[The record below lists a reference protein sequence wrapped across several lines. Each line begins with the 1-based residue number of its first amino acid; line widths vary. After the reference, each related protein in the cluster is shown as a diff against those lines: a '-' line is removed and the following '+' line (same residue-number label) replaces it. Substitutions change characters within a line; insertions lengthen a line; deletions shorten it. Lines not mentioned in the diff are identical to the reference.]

1 MATEDFTRLEELFH
15 AALAKA
21 PQDREAFLAS
31 ACDEATTRLVKEL
44 LQANDEPW
52 FINEPLV
59 KSLVTIDDGDIP
71 AGTRIGDYEIA
82 ERLGSGGMGHVYR
95 ARHLRLECDHAIKVL
110 RGGEAKA
117 DERLLVEARHAAQ
130 LSHPNICK
138 VYQVGQFEGR
148 PYLVME
154 FVHGLTLEQRL
165 AGGPLPFAAALR
177 YAAQLADA
185 LIDAHGAGVIHGDLK
200 PANIMVDGHGQVK
213 VLDFGVARRV
223 PAVDDPTPEPLAA
236 GTLRYMPPEAL
247 RGEKVDARGDLW
259 SLGVVVYEMV
269 AGVPPFQGGTTREVR
284 SSILRDT
291 PLPFDSTVPPAI
303 EPVVRRCLEKDVV
316 RRYQTAGEVRAALD
330 AAGVWVLPRPKTG
343 WRTWRWAAAALLAAM
358 VTAGAWLWLARSA
371 PSSTRVSI
379 AVLPLESLSGEQDDH
394 FADGVTEVLIG
405 DLAQVRAIRVISR
418 QSTLR
423 YRGTSTPPA
432 EIARALGVNYLVKGT
447 VTRADGQVR
456 ITAQLLDPFTD
467 EHLWSNSITRPF
479 EDLLTVQNEVAR
491 DIARH
496 VTVTIRPE
504 EERRFAQTRSV
515 RPEAL
520 EAYLK
525 GRALWSSRS
534 RRGLEEAA
542 QAFRV
547 AIQLDPGH
555 AQSHSGLADTYA
567 VQASLGFVRA
577 RDAYSLAHGAALEAL
592 RLDPGL
598 AEPHAS
604 LGRVKF
610 SYEWD
615 AKGAEEEFQRAL
627 AVNPGYATAH
637 QWYAVFLATQ
647 GHLND
652 ALREARL
659 AEQSNP
665 LSPIVHWNVART
677 HFFLREYQAAAEAVG
692 RALALDPDF
701 AMAHLLAAR
710 IFAQELRFPESR
722 RALDRIPDAER
733 TSEARALDAY
743 IAAVRGDRKAAL
755 AIVKR
760 LEADTASQHVLPYYV
775 AKVFAALNESVE
787 ALAHLQR
794 AADEHS
800 AQIVFMNIDP
810 ELAPLRSDSRFV
822 ALAKRVGVIGG
833 R

>member
-1 MATEDFTRLEELFH
+1 MGTEDFTRLEELFH
-15 AALAKA
+15 AALAK
-21 PQDREAFLAS
+21 PPEDREAFLAS
-31 ACDEATTRLVKEL
+31 RCDEATTHLVKEL

-52 FINEPLV
+52 FINQPLV
-59 KSLVTIDDGDIP
+59 KSLAALDGGDIP
-71 AGTRIGDYEIA
+71 AGTRIGDYEIT
-82 ERLGSGGMGHVYR
+82 ERVGSGGMGHVYR

-110 RGGEAKA
+110 RGGEAQA
-117 DERLLVEARHAAQ
+117 DERLLDEARHAAQ

-138 VYQVGQFEGR
+138 VYHVGQFEGR

-154 FVHGLTLEQRL
+154 FVRGRTLEQRL

-177 YAAQLADA
+177 YAAQVADA
-185 LIDAHGAGVIHGDLK
+185 LVDAHGAGVIHGDLK

-223 PAVDDPTPEPLAA
+223 PAGGATPEPLAA

-247 RGEKVDARGDLW
+247 RGEHVDARGDLW
-259 SLGVVVYEMV
+259 SLGVVVYEMI
-269 AGVPPFQGGTTREVR
+269 AGAPPFQGGTTSETS

-291 PLPFDSTVPPAI
+291 PPPFDSAVPPAI
-303 EPVVRRCLEKDVV
+303 EPVVRRCLEKDVA

-330 AAGVWVLPRPKTG
+330 AAGGTVLPRPNIG
-343 WRTWRWAAAALLAAM
+343 WRAWRWAAAVLLGA
-358 VTAGAWLWLARSA
+358 VLIAGAWLWRSR
-371 PSSTRVSI
+371 PPTSSSRVSI
-379 AVLPLESLSGEQDDH
+379 AVMPLESLSGEQDGL

-423 YRGTSTPPA
+423 YRGTSTSPA
-432 EIARALGVNYLVKGT
+432 EIARTLGVNYLVKGT
-447 VTRADGQVR
+447 VTRAGSQVR
-456 ITAQLLDPFTD
+456 VTAQLLDPFTD

-504 EERRFAQTRSV
+504 EERRFAQTRPV
-515 RPEAL
+515 RPEVL

-525 GRALWSSRS
+525 GRALWNSRS
-534 RRGLEEAA
+534 RRGLEQAA
-542 QAFRV
+542 DAFRV
-547 AIQLDPGH
+547 AIQLDPLH

-567 VQASLGFVRA
+567 VQASLGFARA
-577 RDAYSLAHGAALEAL
+577 REAYPLARAAALEAL

-610 SYEWD
+610 SYDWD
-615 AKGAEEEFQRAL
+615 GRGAEEEFRRAL
-627 AVNPGYATAH
+627 TVNPGYATAH
-637 QWYAVFLATQ
+637 QWYAVFLATR
-647 GHLND
+647 GRLD
-652 ALREARL
+652 EALQEARL
-659 AEQSNP
+659 AEESNP
-665 LSPIVHWNVART
+665 LSAIVHWNVART
-677 HFFLREYQAAAEAVG
+677 QFFRREHQAAVEAVR
-692 RALALDPDF
+692 RALTLDPDF

-710 IFAQELRFPESR
+710 ILAQDRRFDDSHD
-722 RALDRIPDAER
+722 ALNRIADAER
-733 TSEARALDAY
+733 TSEALALDAY
-743 IAAVRGDRKAAL
+743 IAAARGDRTTAL

-760 LEADTASQHVLPYYV
+760 LEALPASQHLLPYHL
-775 AKVFAALNESVE
+775 AKVYAALNESGQ
-787 ALAHLQR
+787 AFAHLQS

-810 ELAPLRSDSRFV
+810 ELAPLRSDRRFV
-822 ALAKRVGVIGG
+822 ALAERVGLIG